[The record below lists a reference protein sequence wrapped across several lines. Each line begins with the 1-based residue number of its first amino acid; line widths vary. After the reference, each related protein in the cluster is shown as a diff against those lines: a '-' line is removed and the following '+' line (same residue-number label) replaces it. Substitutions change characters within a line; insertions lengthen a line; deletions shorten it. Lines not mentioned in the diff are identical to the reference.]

1 MTKKKS
7 AGMLILDILMAL
19 VFVILFNKSAFGGMA
34 FHEIAGLC
42 FAGGLVAHIILNRK
56 WIAGVAK
63 KFGSMPV
70 RTKLEYIVALLL
82 LVDLAVMTVSGI
94 LISKVVF
101 AKLITAQVNA
111 SGLHTATAY
120 LALLL
125 MGLHIGLAWDR
136 VRGMAKKVFGLG
148 AASQGATVV
157 LRIAAAAIFAFGVY
171 SMATTNYFA
180 RAFSFTGGSEQH
192 EMLPGG
198 EGGFG
203 GQLPDSQN
211 DQSTQNSQNSQS
223 TQSGGGKGGDN
234 GQMPSGGRG
243 GKMQGK
249 GQLPSGDN
257 GQRPDFDGGSGGF
270 DHMNGGH
277 GSSTAETAAKKLS
290 ILGAFAVLAYYLEKF
305 FGKKKTGAP
314 ATAAP
319 ADSASDAATQSE
331 TSAASAQSETSA
343 ASAQSETPAAAECAD
358 APVSD
363 DAETAETT

>member
-136 VRGMAKKVFGLG
+136 VLGMAKKVFGLG

-180 RAFSFTGGSEQH
+180 RAFSFTGGSEQQ

-203 GQLPDSQN
+203 GQLPDGRN

-277 GSSTAETAAKKLS
+277 GSSTAETAAKNLS

-331 TSAASAQSETSA
+331 TSAVVAQSETS
-343 ASAQSETPAAAECAD
+343 AAAECAD

>member
-180 RAFSFTGGSEQH
+180 RAFSFTGGSEQQ

-203 GQLPDSQN
+203 GQLPDGQNSQNSQN

-277 GSSTAETAAKKLS
+277 GSSTAETAAKNLS

-331 TSAASAQSETSA
+331 TSAVVAQSETS
-343 ASAQSETPAAAECAD
+343 AAAECAD

>member
-42 FAGGLVAHIILNRK
+42 FVGGLVAHIILNRK
-56 WIAGVAK
+56 WIAGVTK

-148 AASQGATVV
+148 DASQGATVV

-203 GQLPDSQN
+203 GQLPD
-211 DQSTQNSQNSQS
+211 
-223 TQSGGGKGGDN
+223 
-234 GQMPSGGRG
+234 GGRG
-243 GKMQGK
+243 GKMPGK

-270 DHMNGGH
+270 DHMNGEQ
-277 GSSTAETAAKKLS
+277 GSSTAETAAKNLS

-314 ATAAP
+314 APAPATAAA
-319 ADSASDAATQSE
+319 ADPASDAA
-331 TSAASAQSETSA
+331 AQSETSA
-343 ASAQSETPAAAECAD
+343 AAAQSETSAAAECAD

-363 DAETAETT
+363 DAETT

>member
-56 WIAGVAK
+56 WIMGVTK

-101 AKLITAQVNA
+101 AKLITVQVNA
-111 SGLHTATAY
+111 SGLHTATAC

-136 VRGMAKKVFGLG
+136 VRGMAKKVLGLG

-157 LRIAAAAIFAFGVY
+157 LRIAAAVIFAFGVY

-203 GQLPDSQN
+203 GQLPDGRN
-211 DQSTQNSQNSQS
+211 DQSTQNSQNSQNDKSTQNDQSTQNSQS
-223 TQSGGGKGGDN
+223 TQSG
-234 GQMPSGGRG
+234 SG
-243 GKMQGK
+243 GKMPGK
-249 GQLPSGDN
+249 GQLPSGGN

-270 DHMNGGH
+270 DHMNGEH
-277 GSSTAETAAKKLS
+277 GGSTAETAAKNLS
-290 ILGAFAVLAYYLEKF
+290 ILGVFAVLAYYLEKF

-319 ADSASDAATQSE
+319 ADPASDAA
-331 TSAASAQSETSA
+331 AQSETSA
-343 ASAQSETPAAAECAD
+343 AAAQSETSAAAECAD